1 MEAIQDYLHKLS
13 YFADLDAAQLD
24 EIARLTVV
32 RRLARGEIVAL
43 EGEPCTAAYFV
54 VEGRVRAFKT
64 SPQGREQVVSEIQPG
79 EAFYLVPA
87 LDNHPLPVTTE
98 AATRLTLLSL
108 AREDFLRIL
117 QFYPPVALATLR
129 DLAQRLRHFSLL
141 IEDLALR
148 SVSER
153 LAKLLLAH
161 ATSSDERRMTQ
172 REMAAQLGT
181 VREVVARTLAQFE
194 MQGWIRLERG
204 SITIIDAEAL
214 RQAASLEQM

>member
-13 YFADLDAAQLD
+13 YFADLDAAQLG
-24 EIARLTVV
+24 EIARLAVV

-79 EAFYLVPA
+79 EAFYLVPV
-87 LDNHPLPVTTE
+87 LDNRPLPVTTE

-108 AREDFLRIL
+108 AREDLLQVLRS
-117 QFYPPVALATLR
+117 YPSVALAALR

-161 ATSSDERRMTQ
+161 AASPDERRTTQ

-204 SITIIDAEAL
+204 SITIVDAEAL